1 MTHLFYDHSSD
12 ELHNFGYEGIIAL
25 CLTIVNIV
33 MIIISSMIMFRLKE
47 VKFRKLSDVISEDF
61 HFPKNKCTCLILTS
75 GTHLYM
81 FTIISI
87 QLFSEAAN

>member
-1 MTHLFYDHSSD
+1 VIYLFYDRSSG
-12 ELHNFGYEGIIAL
+12 ELHKFGQEGIISL

-47 VKFRKLSDVISEDF
+47 VKFRQLFDVISEDIPF
-61 HFPKNKCTCLILTS
+61 AKDKCTCHILTS

-81 FTIISI
+81 FIIISI
-87 QLFSEAAN
+87 QLFSEVAN